1 MVTNGFDD
9 KELRLLDTIDY
20 NMMPSPFDGTGLHSS
35 NQRNPAIFNT
45 YQSGLLFN
53 ASMQEK
59 DPNNSL

>member
-1 MVTNGFDD
+1 MVSNGLDD
-9 KELRLLDTIDY
+9 KELRLLDTIDHT
-20 NMMPSPFDGTGLHSS
+20 MMPSPFDGTGLHSS
-35 NQRNPAIFNT
+35 NQRNPGNFNT